1 MQADEPQSTRRE
13 PRRARHPGGDRSR
26 SAQRRLTA
34 IEDAL
39 GDAFE
44 RLAAARVEVVGLRGA
59 QVAPRYHHGGDLDL
73 GCAPAHFRA
82 VLRALLEASEEH
94 GVTVASVHRAPSMV
108 QLQLYARSGP
118 GAHHHLCVDVHAR
131 ETCFGVPFLD
141 LDGVR
146 SAPVDPRAPRR
157 PDDAASA
164 LIDFLTPFL
173 SGLYVHPG
181 YLSRLRAVASGHASS
196 LRALLGALVGSA
208 RADAFLAA
216 LRSDSPGE
224 ALGRR
229 AAGFRRALLARAA
242 LRRPHRALA
251 GLAACVWAARLRPL
265 LRPRGRVVALLGTD
279 GTGKTT
285 LGERLLDE
293 LRPSFRSSHSG
304 IVKLRPGLLPQLGR
318 LLGRRPTESDFAR
331 PHRAAPSGW
340 TMTAV
345 RAAYY
350 WLDYVAGYA
359 LRVLPLRRRNTLL
372 VFDRWVDDW
381 LVDPARYR
389 MRAGHPVVR
398 TLARLT
404 PRPDVTLVTTAPLRT
419 VRQRKQE
426 LEARESLRQLAAY
439 ERLAETRDDVFLVP
453 TGSGVEP
460 AVDAA
465 LAALFPSD
473 RARGSAAPPAPR
485 PVPSARSAA

>member
-1 MQADEPQSTRRE
+1 
-13 PRRARHPGGDRSR
+13 
-26 SAQRRLTA
+26 L
-34 IEDAL
+34 
-39 GDAFE
+39 
-44 RLAAARVEVVGLRGA
+44 
-59 QVAPRYHHGGDLDL
+59 
-73 GCAPAHFRA
+73 
-82 VLRALLEASEEH
+82 
-94 GVTVASVHRAPSMV
+94 
-108 QLQLYARSGP
+108 
-118 GAHHHLCVDVHAR
+118 HAR

-141 LDGVR
+141 LDRVR
-146 SAPVDPRAPRR
+146 STPADPRAPRR
-157 PDDAASA
+157 PEDTTSA
-164 LIDFLTPFL
+164 LVDFLTPYL
-173 SGLYVHPG
+173 SGLHVDRE
-181 YLSRLRAVASGHASS
+181 YLARLECVAREQESSVRETLDALVGPTRANTF
-196 LRALLGALVGSA
+196 LGALRSSA
-208 RADAFLAA
+208 PADA
-216 LRSDSPGE
+216 LRSN
-224 ALGRR
+224 
-229 AAGFRRALLARAA
+229 AAGFRRALLARAVI
-242 LRRPHRALA
+242 RRPHRALA
-251 GLAACVWAARLRPL
+251 GVAGCVWAARLRPL

-293 LRPSFRSSHSG
+293 LRPSFRSTHSG

-318 LLGRRPTESDFAR
+318 LLGRRPSESEYAR
-331 PHRAAPSGW
+331 PHRATPSGW

-398 TLARLT
+398 VLARLT

-453 TGSGVEP
+453 TGAGVEP

-465 LAALFPSD
+465 LAALFPSE
-473 RARGSAAPPAPR
+473 RARGPAPAPDAA